1 MALTTRCPHCRTAFK
16 VVADQLR
23 VRNGLVRCGSCGTV
37 FDGRA
42 CLEGEA
48 APPLPS
54 HLANSQA
61 SSLVNAPPALQRP
74 VQPVAPAPAPAPVP
88 PPVFPVVV
96 EPPAVLRGRD
106 QYAATPPFSPIDDL
120 DERDDDEHDL
130 RVDTHAAGQR
140 GQHGQHGA
148 MPSIRA
154 YEPEDEPLE
163 SGEPTFTV
171 GRPLK
176 SEPVEPGIFGDVRT
190 RFSSAT
196 DVGRAPPEFLD
207 RDRINTRH
215 TMRRV
220 WGWLSLLGLLALSA
234 QLAYVYRTP
243 IAIAAPMLRPAFN
256 MLCQSAGCTVGYA
269 RRIER
274 IFIESSSLRPPPGGS
289 QAGDDGRSRLILAAV
304 LRNRFDKA
312 QEWPALT
319 LSLTDMSDTVIAR
332 KVIKPEAY
340 LPAGTTGPM
349 AAGAE
354 VTISVPIVASG
365 MQVNGYQL
373 DKFFP

>member
-23 VRNGLVRCGSCGTV
+23 VRNGLVRCGACGTV

-42 CLEGEA
+42 CLEGEGA
-48 APPLPS
+48 EPVPERMAS
-54 HLANSQA
+54 SQA
-61 SSLVNAPPALQRP
+61 SSPANHPPALQTP
-74 VQPVAPAPAPAPVP
+74 IPPAAPAPAPTPPPAPVISP
-88 PPVFPVVV
+88 LVSPDIP

-106 QYAATPPFSPIDDL
+106 RHAAEAAPEPIYDADDRD
-120 DERDDDEHDL
+120 DERGGEHGFYVDPHEHDE
-130 RVDTHAAGQR
+130 
-140 GQHGQHGA
+140 
-148 MPSIRA
+148 PS
-154 YEPEDEPLE
+154 
-163 SGEPTFTV
+163 FTV
-171 GRPLK
+171 GRAGTDGPD
-176 SEPVEPGIFGDVRT
+176 EDGIFGDVRT

-215 TMRRV
+215 TLRRV
-220 WGWLSLLGLLALSA
+220 WGWLSLLGLLALA
-234 QLAYVYRTP
+234 GQLAYVYRTP
-243 IAIAAPMLRPAFN
+243 IAIAAPVLRPAFN
-256 MLCQSAGCTVGYA
+256 MLCQSTGCTVGYA

-274 IFIESSSLRPPPGGS
+274 IFIESSSLRPPPGAS

-332 KVIKPEAY
+332 KIIRPEDY
-340 LPAGTTGPM
+340 LPAGSTGPM
-349 AAGAE
+349 GAGAE
-354 VTISVPIVASG
+354 VTISVPITVSG
-365 MQVNGYQL
+365 LQVNGYQL

>member
-23 VRNGLVRCGSCGTV
+23 VRNGLVRCGACGTV

-42 CLEGEA
+42 CLEDEGA
-48 APPLPS
+48 ALLPG
-54 HLANSQA
+54 HLADSQA
-61 SSLVNAPPALQRP
+61 GSLVNAPPALQTP
-74 VQPVAPAPAPAPVP
+74 VQPAVPEPVPVAPPVSST
-88 PPVFPVVV
+88 VA

-106 QYAATPPFSPIDDL
+106 RYAASPPSLPIDDV
-120 DERDDDEHDL
+120 DERDDDEHDPYG
-130 RVDTHAAGQR
+130 DTYVTGQ
-140 GQHGQHGA
+140 QHGQYSG
-148 MPSIRA
+148 MPTIRA
-154 YEPEDEPLE
+154 YKPEGEPFE
-163 SGEPTFTV
+163 SGEPSFSV
-171 GRPLK
+171 GRAPK

-215 TMRRV
+215 ALRRV
-220 WGWLSLLGLLALSA
+220 WGWLSLLGLLALA
-234 QLAYVYRTP
+234 GQLAYVYRTP
-243 IAIAAPMLRPAFN
+243 IAIAAPVLRPAFN
-256 MLCQSAGCTVGYA
+256 MLCRSAGCTVGYA

-274 IFIESSSLRPPPGGS
+274 IFIESSSLRPPPGAS
-289 QAGDDGRSRLILAAV
+289 QVGDDGRSRLILAAV

-332 KVIKPEAY
+332 KIIRPEAY

-354 VTISVPIVASG
+354 VTISVPIVVNG
-365 MQVNGYQL
+365 LQVNGYQL